1 VTQASAQQPLWT
13 RLDIHDRKQF
23 EMKLEYQPSSKDARS
38 RYLVETYLFLPASL
52 NIDSETYPRSAFYAD
67 IHNYI
72 RLKTPVMGFQD
83 LLSDEQSPLVKLER
97 RLEQPQPGPE
107 AELIHQAKLL
117 SCIFRAALRRFVS
130 QVKEHAQEADAD
142 PSRSPEHGGFERD
155 VKDCHFCVEKT
166 LARFRAWTR
175 RLVLASPQLQ
185 ERTRASLRLV
195 DEYMSLSVEQFF
207 RKAVADMERL
217 PRSAIYIDLRKELMA
232 KVIQEEAYR
241 KENRLR
247 SVLSPSG
254 DNEEYM
260 QRLAFLKKFCMNIL
274 FLYARRRAG
283 TRGLEEIIFAI
294 AAGGAMAFA
303 TAVAFFAQMRVPQ
316 ASFNFAVILVVGYMF
331 KDRIKEGLRKLLAS
345 AASRRLYDRTTL
357 ILNPVTHQQVGLCR
371 EKVDFGTVN
380 TVPPEIRQL
389 RMVDDFLIVSQGELS
404 ETVLRY
410 QKQIVLKSDQLPRM
424 LDRTSSGVTDII
436 RFNVDHLLRDMDD
449 PEYAIEYVDLE
460 DFSVGRVKGV
470 KSYQV
475 DMAFRF
481 TVHDGDEKKVSM
493 QLVRLVLDRNGI
505 KRMVQYESLQPPG
518 GAGGP
523 TPPVRSVA

>member
-1 VTQASAQQPLWT
+1 MTQGSAQPLSS

-23 EMKLEYQPSSKDARS
+23 EMKLEYQPSSKDAKS

-52 NIDSETYPRSAFYAD
+52 NIDSDTYPRNAFYAD
-67 IHNYI
+67 IHNYV

-97 RLEQPQPGPE
+97 RLERPQAGPE
-107 AELIHQAKLL
+107 AEMIHQAKLL
-117 SCIFRAALRRFVS
+117 SCVFRAALRRFVS
-130 QVKEHAQEADAD
+130 DVKQHAQKAGAD
-142 PSRSPEHGGFERD
+142 PVRSLEHGGFERD
-155 VKDCHFCVEKT
+155 VKDCHFCVEKA

-175 RLVLASPQLQ
+175 RLSAATPQLQ

-217 PRSAIYIDLRKELMA
+217 PRSATYIDLRRELMA
-232 KVIQEEAYR
+232 KVIQEESYR

-283 TRGLEEIIFAI
+283 TRGLEEVIFAM

-303 TAVAFFAQMRVPQ
+303 TAVAFWAQDRVGQ
-316 ASFNFAVILVVGYMF
+316 ASFNFFLILVVGYMF
-331 KDRIKEGLRKLLAS
+331 KDRIKEGLRKVLAS
-345 AASRRLYDRTTL
+345 AASRRLYDRTTM
-357 ILNPVTHQQVGLCR
+357 IENPVTGQAVGQCR
-371 EKVDFGTVN
+371 EKVDFGTVK
-380 TVPPEIRQL
+380 TVPEEIRRL

-424 LDRTSSGVTDII
+424 LDRSAGVTDII

-460 DFSVGRVKGV
+460 DFSVGRVKGT

-505 KRMVQYESLQPPG
+505 KRMVQYDPALQ
-518 GAGGP
+518 AGGP
-523 TPPVRSVA
+523 AGTPQVRSVA